1 MINKLF
7 EGLQQAGE
15 VLKEQAGNISGM
27 TKEKTYEIIEDW
39 LKIFPQLQK
48 AGLEVT
54 SFGLSIALS
63 PSLEVEMLGNHDD
76 FTDEKIKEILENNED
91 SRAMSS
97 VMSAIKT
104 TYNLYQ
110 KAEVPMQE
118 PLLVRLSIKM
128 PPEVNVFIGT
138 PQIFK

>member
-15 VLKEQAGNISGM
+15 VIKEQAENIGGM

-39 LKIFPQLQK
+39 LKIFPLLQES
-48 AGLEVT
+48 GLEVT

-63 PSLEVEMLGNHDD
+63 PSLEVEMRGNHSD
-76 FTDEKIKEILENNED
+76 FTDERIKEILEENKD
-91 SRAMSS
+91 SRALSS

-110 KAEVPMQE
+110 KANLPMRE
-118 PLLVRLSIKM
+118 PLLVRMSIKIT
-128 PPEVNVFIGT
+128 PEVNVFIGT

>member
-39 LKIFPQLQK
+39 LKIFPQLQE

-63 PSLEVEMLGNHDD
+63 PSLEVEMLGKHDD

-104 TYNLYQ
+104 TYNLYR

-118 PLLVRLSIKM
+118 PLLVRLNIKI